1 MTKSE
6 FLAQEN
12 VPEFIKAIVS
22 RVVSSLPSDVDV
34 EIEELKL
41 GKPRKKESCSCDRV
55 HEDGV
60 DISPYLEGI
69 ADRLVSL
76 VDLTDCK
83 GHILRSDLDKA
94 MGHVNIISGTVN
106 RLYNVLANEPKEGK
120 EVRLPKD

>member
-12 VPEFIKAIVS
+12 VPEFIKA
-22 RVVSSLPSDVDV
+22 VVSSLPSDVDV
-34 EIEELKL
+34 EIEGFKL
-41 GKPRKKESCSCDRV
+41 GKPQKKESCSCDRV

-83 GHILRSDLDKA
+83 GRISRSDLDKA
-94 MGHVNIISGTVN
+94 IGHVDVISGTISQ
-106 RLYNVLANEPKEGK
+106 LYNFLANEPKEGK

>member
-6 FLAQEN
+6 FLAQKN

-22 RVVSSLPSDVDV
+22 SLPDDANV
-34 EIEELKL
+34 EIEGFKL
-41 GKPRKKESCSCDRV
+41 GRPPKKESCSCDRV

-60 DISPYLEGI
+60 NISPYIEGI
-69 ADRLVSL
+69 ADPLESL

-83 GHILRSDLDKA
+83 GRISRSDLDKA
-94 MGHVNIISGTVN
+94 IGHVDVISGIISQ
-106 RLYNVLANEPKEGK
+106 LYNFLANEPKEGK

>member
-22 RVVSSLPSDVDV
+22 SLPGDADV
-34 EIEELKL
+34 EIESFKL
-41 GKPRKKESCSCDRV
+41 GKPPKKESCSCDCV

-60 DISPYLEGI
+60 DISAYVEGI
-69 ADRLVSL
+69 GDRVVALIELS
-76 VDLTDCK
+76 DCK
-83 GHILRSDLDKA
+83 GRISRSDLDKA
-94 MGHVNIISGTVN
+94 MGHVDVISGTVSQ
-106 RLYNVLANEPKEGK
+106 LYNFLANEPKEGK

>member
-12 VPEFIKAIVS
+12 VPEFIKA
-22 RVVSSLPSDVDV
+22 VVFSLPSDADV
-34 EIEELKL
+34 EIESFKL
-41 GKPRKKESCSCDRV
+41 GKPQKKESCSCDRV

-60 DISPYLEGI
+60 DISAYLEGI

-83 GHILRSDLDKA
+83 GRISRSDLDKA
-94 MGHVNIISGTVN
+94 MGQVDIISGTVSQ
-106 RLYNVLANEPKEGK
+106 LYNFLANEPKEGK

>member
-12 VPEFIKAIVS
+12 VPEFIKTIVS
-22 RVVSSLPSDVDV
+22 SIPGDADV
-34 EIEELKL
+34 EIEGFKL
-41 GKPRKKESCSCDRV
+41 GKPPKKESCSCDRV

-60 DISPYLEGI
+60 DISAYLEGI

-83 GHILRSDLDKA
+83 GRISRSDLDKA
-94 MGHVNIISGTVN
+94 MGQVDIISGTVSQ
-106 RLYNVLANEPKEGK
+106 LYNFLVNEPKEGK
-120 EVRLPKD
+120 EIRLPKD

>member
-12 VPEFIKAIVS
+12 VPDFIKEVVS

-41 GKPRKKESCSCDRV
+41 GKPQKKESCSCDRV

-76 VDLTDCK
+76 IELSDCK
-83 GHILRSDLDKA
+83 GRISRSDLDKA
-94 MGHVNIISGTVN
+94 MGHVDVISGTVSQ
-106 RLYNVLANEPKEGK
+106 LYNFLANEPKVGK

>member
-12 VPEFIKAIVS
+12 VPEFIKA
-22 RVVSSLPSDVDV
+22 VVSSLPSDADV
-34 EIEELKL
+34 EIESFKL
-41 GKPRKKESCSCDRV
+41 GKPQKKESCSCDRV

-60 DISPYLEGI
+60 DISAYLEGI
-69 ADRLVSL
+69 ADRLVPL

-83 GHILRSDLDKA
+83 GRISRSDLDKA
-94 MGHVNIISGTVN
+94 MGQVDIISGTVSQ
-106 RLYNVLANEPKEGK
+106 LYNFLANEPKEGK

>member
-12 VPEFIKAIVS
+12 VPEFIKA
-22 RVVSSLPSDVDV
+22 VVSSLPSDADV
-34 EIEELKL
+34 EIESFKL
-41 GKPRKKESCSCDRV
+41 GKPQKKESCSCDRV

-60 DISPYLEGI
+60 DISAYLEGI

-83 GHILRSDLDKA
+83 GRISRSDLDKA
-94 MGHVNIISGTVN
+94 MGQVDIISGTVSQ
-106 RLYNVLANEPKEGK
+106 LYNFLANEPKEGK
-120 EVRLPKD
+120 EVRLQKD

>member
-12 VPEFIKAIVS
+12 VPEFIKA
-22 RVVSSLPSDVDV
+22 VVSSLPSDVAV
-34 EIEELKL
+34 EIEGFKL
-41 GKPRKKESCSCDRV
+41 GKPQKKESCSCDRV

-60 DISPYLEGI
+60 DISAYLEGI

-83 GHILRSDLDKA
+83 GHISRSDLDKA
-94 MGHVNIISGTVN
+94 MGQVDIISGTVSQ
-106 RLYNVLANEPKEGK
+106 LYNFLVNEPKEGK
-120 EVRLPKD
+120 EIRLPKD

>member
-6 FLAQEN
+6 FLAQKN

-22 RVVSSLPSDVDV
+22 SLPDDANV
-34 EIEELKL
+34 EIEGFKL
-41 GKPRKKESCSCDRV
+41 GRPPKKESCSCDRV

-60 DISPYLEGI
+60 NISPYIEGI
-69 ADRLVSL
+69 ADPLESL

-83 GHILRSDLDKA
+83 GRISRSDLDKA
-94 MGHVNIISGTVN
+94 IGYVDVISGIISQ
-106 RLYNVLANEPKEGK
+106 LYNFLANEPKEGK

>member
-22 RVVSSLPSDVDV
+22 SLPGDADV
-34 EIEELKL
+34 EIESFEL
-41 GKPRKKESCSCDRV
+41 GKPPKKESCSCDSV

-60 DISPYLEGI
+60 DISAYVEGI
-69 ADRLVSL
+69 GDRVVSL
-76 VDLTDCK
+76 IELADCK
-83 GHILRSDLDKA
+83 GRISRSDLDKA
-94 MGHVNIISGTVN
+94 MGHVDVISGTVSQ
-106 RLYNVLANEPKEGK
+106 LYNFLVNEPKEVK

>member
-12 VPEFIKAIVS
+12 VPEFIKA
-22 RVVSSLPSDVDV
+22 VVSSLPSDVDV
-34 EIEELKL
+34 EIEGFKI
-41 GKPRKKESCSCDRV
+41 GKPQKKESCSCDRV

-60 DISPYLEGI
+60 DISAYLECI

-83 GHILRSDLDKA
+83 GRISRSDLDKA
-94 MGHVNIISGTVN
+94 MGQVDIISGTVSQ
-106 RLYNVLANEPKEGK
+106 LYNFLVNEPKEGK

>member
-12 VPEFIKAIVS
+12 VPEFIKAIVA
-22 RVVSSLPSDVDV
+22 SLPGDADV
-34 EIEELKL
+34 EIESFKL
-41 GKPRKKESCSCDRV
+41 GKPQKKESCSCDRV

-94 MGHVNIISGTVN
+94 IGQADIISGTVSQ
-106 RLYNVLANEPKEGK
+106 LYNFLANEPKEGK

>member
-12 VPEFIKAIVS
+12 VPDFIKEIVS

-41 GKPRKKESCSCDRV
+41 GKPQKKESCSCDRV

-94 MGHVNIISGTVN
+94 MGHVDVISGTVSQ
-106 RLYNVLANEPKEGK
+106 LYNFLANEPKEGK

>member
-22 RVVSSLPSDVDV
+22 SLPGDADV
-34 EIEELKL
+34 EIESFKL
-41 GKPRKKESCSCDRV
+41 GRPPKKEGCSCGRV

-60 DISPYLEGI
+60 DISPYIEGI
-69 ADRLVSL
+69 ADPLESL

-83 GHILRSDLDKA
+83 GRISRSDLDKA
-94 MGHVNIISGTVN
+94 MGHVDVISGTVSQ
-106 RLYNVLANEPKEGK
+106 LYNFLVNEPKEGK

>member
-12 VPEFIKAIVS
+12 VPEFIKA
-22 RVVSSLPSDVDV
+22 VVSSLPSDVDV
-34 EIEELKL
+34 EIESFKL
-41 GKPRKKESCSCDRV
+41 GKPQKKESCSCDRV

-60 DISPYLEGI
+60 DISAYLEGI

-83 GHILRSDLDKA
+83 GRISRSDLDKA
-94 MGHVNIISGTVN
+94 MGQVNIISGTVSQ
-106 RLYNVLANEPKEGK
+106 LYNFLANEPKEGK

>member
-12 VPEFIKAIVS
+12 VPDFIKEIVS

-41 GKPRKKESCSCDRV
+41 GKPQKKESCSCDRV

-60 DISPYLEGI
+60 DIFPYLEGI

-94 MGHVNIISGTVN
+94 MGHVDVISGTVSQ
-106 RLYNVLANEPKEGK
+106 LYNFLANEPK

>member
-41 GKPRKKESCSCDRV
+41 GKPQKKESCSCDRV

>member
-22 RVVSSLPSDVDV
+22 SLPGDADV
-34 EIEELKL
+34 EIESFEL
-41 GKPRKKESCSCDRV
+41 GKPPKKESCSCDRV

-60 DISPYLEGI
+60 DISAYVEGI
-69 ADRLVSL
+69 GDRVVSL
-76 VDLTDCK
+76 IELADCK
-83 GHILRSDLDKA
+83 GRISKSDLDKA
-94 MGHVNIISGTVN
+94 MGHVDVISETVSQ
-106 RLYNVLANEPKEGK
+106 LYNFLVNEPKEGK

>member
-22 RVVSSLPSDVDV
+22 SLPDDANV
-34 EIEELKL
+34 EIEGFKL
-41 GKPRKKESCSCDRV
+41 GRPPKKEGCSCDRV

-60 DISPYLEGI
+60 DISPYIEGI
-69 ADRLVSL
+69 ADPLESL

-83 GHILRSDLDKA
+83 GRISRSDLDKA
-94 MGHVNIISGTVN
+94 IGHVDVISGIISQ
-106 RLYNVLANEPKEGK
+106 LYNFLANEPKEGK

>member
-12 VPEFIKAIVS
+12 VPEFIKEIVA
-22 RVVSSLPSDVDV
+22 SLPGDADV
-34 EIEELKL
+34 EIESFKL
-41 GKPRKKESCSCDRV
+41 GKPQKKESCSCDRV

-60 DISPYLEGI
+60 DISPYLEGV

-83 GHILRSDLDKA
+83 GRISRSDLDKA
-94 MGHVNIISGTVN
+94 MGQVDIISGTVSQ
-106 RLYNVLANEPKEGK
+106 LYNFLVNEPKEGK

>member
-22 RVVSSLPSDVDV
+22 SLPGDANI
-34 EIEELKL
+34 EIEGFKL
-41 GKPRKKESCSCDRV
+41 GRPPKKEGCSCDRV

-60 DISPYLEGI
+60 DISPYIEGI
-69 ADRLVSL
+69 ADPLESL

-83 GHILRSDLDKA
+83 GRISRSDLDKA
-94 MGHVNIISGTVN
+94 IGHVDVISGIISQ
-106 RLYNVLANEPKEGK
+106 LYNFLANEPKKGK
-120 EVRLPKD
+120 EIRLPKD

>member
-22 RVVSSLPSDVDV
+22 SLPGDADV
-34 EIEELKL
+34 EIESFEL
-41 GKPRKKESCSCDRV
+41 GKPTKKESCSCDRV

-60 DISPYLEGI
+60 DISAYVVGI
-69 ADRLVSL
+69 GDRVVSL
-76 VDLTDCK
+76 IELADCK
-83 GHILRSDLDKA
+83 GRISRSDLDKA
-94 MGHVNIISGTVN
+94 MGHVDVISGTVSQ
-106 RLYNVLANEPKEGK
+106 LYNFLVNEPKEGK

>member
-22 RVVSSLPSDVDV
+22 SLPGDADV
-34 EIEELKL
+34 EIESFKL
-41 GKPRKKESCSCDRV
+41 GKPPKKKESCSCDRV

-60 DISPYLEGI
+60 DISPYLEGV

-83 GHILRSDLDKA
+83 GRISRSDLDKA
-94 MGHVNIISGTVN
+94 MGQVDIISGTVSQ
-106 RLYNVLANEPKEGK
+106 LYNFLVNEPKEGK

>member
-1 MTKSE
+1 MGMS
-6 FLAQEN
+6 
-12 VPEFIKAIVS
+12 
-22 RVVSSLPSDVDV
+22 
-34 EIEELKL
+34 IE
-41 GKPRKKESCSCDRV
+41 KPQRKKESCSCDRV
-55 HEDGV
+55 YEDGV

-94 MGHVNIISGTVN
+94 IGHVDVISGTVSQ
-106 RLYNVLANEPKEGK
+106 LYNFLANEPKEGK